1 MKNIVVGVG
10 GIAASKTPGEVI
22 KTYALGSCVAM
33 ILSDLKT
40 NSVGMVHIALPSS
53 EVNPQKSN
61 LSPGYFAD
69 TGIPALIQLMTNL
82 GSSNNGRG
90 MIVKLVGGANI
101 LDANNTFEIGKRNIL
116 TIKKILWSKGMGSLA
131 EDVGGSHSRTV
142 SLSVDT
148 KEVRITSFGRKD
160 VIL

>member
-1 MKNIVVGVG
+1 MKNIVIGVG
-10 GIAASKTPGEVI
+10 GLAASKTQGDVI

-33 ILSDLKT
+33 VLIDLKT
-40 NSVGMVHIALPSS
+40 NSMGMVHIALPSS

-82 GSSNNGRG
+82 GCRNNGRG
-90 MIVKLVGGANI
+90 MVVKLVGGASI
-101 LDANNTFEIGKRNIL
+101 LDANHTFEIGKRNVL
-116 TIKKILWSKGMGSLA
+116 TIKKILWRYGMASSA
-131 EDVGGSHSRTV
+131 EDVGGSHSRTI

-148 KEVRITSFGRKD
+148 MEVLISSFGRKD

>member
-1 MKNIVVGVG
+1 MQNITVGVG
-10 GIAASKTPGEVI
+10 GLAASKTPGDVI

-33 ILSDLKT
+33 ILIDLKT
-40 NSVGMVHIALPSS
+40 NSVGMAHIALPSS

-69 TGIPALIQLMTNL
+69 TGIPALIQLMTSL
-82 GSSNNGRG
+82 GCRNNGRG
-90 MIVKLVGGANI
+90 MVVKLMGGASI
-101 LDANNTFEIGKRNIL
+101 LDANHTFEIGKRNIL
-116 TIKKILWSKGMGSLA
+116 AVKKILWRNGMGSLA

-148 KEVRITSFGRKD
+148 KEVLITSFGRKN

>member
-1 MKNIVVGVG
+1 MKNIIVGVG
-10 GIAASKTPGEVI
+10 GIAASKTPGDII
-22 KTYALGSCVAM
+22 KTYGLGSCVAM
-33 ILSDLKT
+33 ILVDLKT

-69 TGIPALIQLMTNL
+69 TGISSLIQCMTSL
-82 GSSNNGRG
+82 GCSNNGRG
-90 MIVKLVGGANI
+90 MVVKLVGGASI
-101 LDANNTFEIGKRNIL
+101 LDANRTFEIGKRNIL

-131 EDVGGSHSRTV
+131 EDVGGNHSRNV

-148 KEVRITSFGRKD
+148 KEVLITSFGRKD